1 MSDCQFTKAHHLLAY
16 ILSKSKEPGNIELMK
31 LVYLVD
37 VEYYRLFGKLL
48 SDFRYVRQR
57 LGPWSSKFP
66 EMNSEL
72 ENNGIIKTISKLSRG
87 GSPILKEAHKFINS
101 KFQPELLPE
110 EKEVADGVLKKFANL
125 PPKKIEQESY
135 RTEPMQ
141 EILKDEEKL
150 GKKLIGMLLN
160 FSSIRRDEFMK
171 NWLNNRRK
179 FSERKPDLEY
189 EEFLLKEKQGFT
201 ALMHD

>member
-1 MSDCQFTKAHHLLAY
+1 
-16 ILSKSKEPGNIELMK
+16 
-31 LVYLVD
+31 
-37 VEYYRLFGKLL
+37 
-48 SDFRYVRQR
+48 
-57 LGPWSSKFP
+57 
-66 EMNSEL
+66 
-72 ENNGIIKTISKLSRG
+72 
-87 GSPILKEAHKFINS
+87 
-101 KFQPELLPE
+101 
-110 EKEVADGVLKKFANL
+110 
-125 PPKKIEQESY
+125 
-135 RTEPMQ
+135 MQ